1 MEAVPSSCKTRMR
14 CALSCSSLVSKGKS
28 LLLLRSSLSRQH
40 VRNLCTIS
48 PDLEKE
54 LLLYSKKKQTP
65 VSLKSLMESGRGD
78 NPNLPSGKSTKAS
91 DKVIMQVACFL
102 HREMPVRLA
111 HRAVKLEASPLFQMS
126 GKIVTIYSIICLL
139 LSIFRYNIYVNK

>member
-1 MEAVPSSCKTRMR
+1 
-14 CALSCSSLVSKGKS
+14 
-28 LLLLRSSLSRQH
+28 
-40 VRNLCTIS
+40 
-48 PDLEKE
+48 
-54 LLLYSKKKQTP
+54 
-65 VSLKSLMESGRGD
+65 MESGRGD

-126 GKIVTIYSIICLL
+126 GKIVTIYSLICLL
-139 LSIFRYNIYVNK
+139 LSIFRYNIYVNI